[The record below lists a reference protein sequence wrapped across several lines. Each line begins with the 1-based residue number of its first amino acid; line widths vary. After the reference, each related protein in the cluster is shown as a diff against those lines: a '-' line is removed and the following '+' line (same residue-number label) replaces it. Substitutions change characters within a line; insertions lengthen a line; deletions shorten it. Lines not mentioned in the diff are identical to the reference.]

1 MHVRITDSRHITIHL
16 SQQLLLG
23 LGDMGVTAGLPR
35 PQTLTPPQMVRAVR
49 PSPCSPS

>member
-1 MHVRITDSRHITIHL
+1 MHVCITDSRHITLHL

-23 LGDMGVTAGLPR
+23 LGDMGVTVGPPR
-35 PQTLTPPQMVRAVR
+35 PQTRRPPQIIHAVR